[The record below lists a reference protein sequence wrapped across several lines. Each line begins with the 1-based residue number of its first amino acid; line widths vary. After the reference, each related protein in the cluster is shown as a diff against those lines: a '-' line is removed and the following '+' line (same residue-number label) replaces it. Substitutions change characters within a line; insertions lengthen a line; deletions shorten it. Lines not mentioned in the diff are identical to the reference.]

1 MHVAAVVRAVLTI
14 LGALGVTFSEDVA
27 NLIEQN
33 VVAIVSA
40 VVALVAAWPAIK
52 AGFNKVR
59 GAE

>member
-14 LGALGVTFSEDVA
+14 LGALGVGFSEDVA

-33 VVAIVSA
+33 VVAIVSGI
-40 VVALVAAWPAIK
+40 VAIVAAWPAIK
-52 AGFNKVR
+52 AGFNKAR